1 MFNPN
6 ALKKQSARYKGSM
19 ASILKDGYE
28 KVCATGQV
36 ASTLGEF
43 PTW

>member
-1 MFNPN
+1 MFNPEP
-6 ALKKQSARYKGSM
+6 LKQRLVPDRKGSK

-36 ASTLGEF
+36 AFT
-43 PTW
+43 